1 MNKTLLFLVLML
13 MYPCFMQAQE
23 FNCRVSVNADNMAGE
38 YASQVNKDIFK
49 TLEQGIAGFI
59 NERKWT
65 EYAFT
70 TQEKI
75 ECSIQLVI
83 EQAVSAEQ
91 FTGKLYVQMSRP
103 VFNSTYTSSIF
114 AFQDNDLSFKY
125 TSSQTFE
132 YDESSYLWTITSLT
146 AFYANLM
153 LGIIFDTFGNQG
165 GTPFYVKCMNIASSA
180 PAGETGWSTSS
191 KDSRNR
197 YWLLDS
203 YYNNPS
209 SSAFR
214 TFLYQYHRLGLDVM
228 SQDLQAG
235 YQVVLSSLQ
244 GLQEIARKG
253 TNMYCMNILGMYKS
267 GEWVNMFSAASDE
280 QKQKA
285 VELLNAIDPSN
296 SSKYEKIQ
304 K

>member
-13 MYPCFMQAQE
+13 LFPCFMQAQE

-75 ECSIQLVI
+75 ECNIQLII

-180 PAGETGWSTSS
+180 PAGEAGWSNSS

-214 TFLYQYHRLGLDVM
+214 TFLYQYHRMGLDVM
-228 SQDLQAG
+228 SQDLQTG

-244 GLQEIARKG
+244 SLQEIARKG

-267 GEWVNMFSAASDE
+267 GEWVNMFAAASDE
-280 QKQKA
+280 QKQRA